1 MIKIDAA
8 CTNSVVFHS
17 KSCVWLDLYQ
27 TVLILLGETM
37 SSALKAV
44 NDLFFSAI
52 QESFPAVDLQ
62 NGMVQG
68 SSGTRFGDYKCTAPM
83 TIAQV
88 RLIQ

>member
-1 MIKIDAA
+1 MHEFG
-8 CTNSVVFHS
+8 SVS
-17 KSCVWLDLYQ
+17 LE
-27 TVLILLGETM
+27 VLRVAGFISNGLLLGETM
-37 SSALKAV
+37 SSVLKAV

-52 QESFPAVDLQ
+52 QEAFPAVDLQ

-88 RLIQ
+88 RLIQY